1 MAFRAQGQGHLQGQM
16 SKLYQKY
23 ISRVQLYPFK
33 VSMAILRSRFVFCT
47 ICLLIFLQ
55 FLNQKGVSIGYHG
68 NIQANI
74 QRTSGSKTAAIVR
87 NRDLGC
93 PVWCFEFSKWI
104 IL

>member
-1 MAFRAQGQGHLQGQM
+1 MAFRAQGKGHLQGQM
-16 SKLYQKY
+16 SKLYEKY

-33 VSMAILRSRFVFCT
+33 VSISVLRSRFVFCT
-47 ICLLIFLQ
+47 IYLLIFLQ
-55 FLNQKGVSIGYHG
+55 YLNQKGVIIGYHG

-87 NRDLGC
+87 NGDLGC